1 MWIQIS
7 SGRGPEEC
15 ELAVGNFV
23 NVLLK
28 ESRNAKVI
36 DAVPGN
42 IPGNFKSVLLSV
54 EDELEGAAGNI
65 SGAARNI
72 SGAAR
77 NISGSVLWIC
87 KSPYR
92 PFHKRKNWFINV
104 EQFEEDEK
112 CLFSEQDIKIEAMR
126 SSGPGGQNVNKVE
139 TAVRATYLP
148 LNISVVAREERS
160 QYRNKKLAIARLSK
174 IIAQRNN
181 EDSSNQK
188 KSMWNQHN
196 ELERGNPVRIYEGEN
211 FCRKKVSAERK
222 R

>member
-7 SGRGPEEC
+7 AGRGPDEC

-28 ESRNAKVI
+28 ENGNTKVV

-54 EDELEGAAGNI
+54 ADQLKGDLGDMN
-65 SGAARNI
+65 
-72 SGAAR
+72 
-77 NISGSVLWIC
+77 GSVLWIC

-104 EQFEEDEK
+104 EQFDEEEK
-112 CLFSEQDIKIEAMR
+112 FAFSERDIKIEAMR
-126 SSGPGGQNVNKVE
+126 STGPGGQNVNKVE

-148 LNISVVAREERS
+148 MDISVVAREERS
-160 QYRNKKLAIARLSK
+160 QYRNKKLAIARLAK
-174 IIAQRNN
+174 MIDQRNN
-181 EDSSNQK
+181 EGSLNQK

-196 ELERGNPVRIYEGEN
+196 ELERGNPVRVYEGET
-211 FCRKKVSAERK
+211 FSRKE
-222 R
+222 